1 MNKPLRRIGMAMMV
15 MIVLLLANDMYVQV
29 IHGDEY
35 RQNPRNQRTLLNQY
49 SRDRGLIVDAAGNTI
64 AGAKATNDRL
74 KYQRTYANGP
84 LYAPVTGYFSVRY
97 AQSGIEQ
104 AENSILNGSDD
115 RLFVRQLSNL
125 ITGRDPSGGSVQ
137 VTIDPR
143 VQKAL
148 YHAMSSRGFTG
159 GAVAT
164 DPKTGA
170 ILGMVSTPSYD
181 PSPLASH
188 DGGVQTKAWKKY
200 TSAPHNPL
208 VNKAIDDPRPPGSTF
223 KLIDSA
229 AALSSGKYTPDS
241 KFPAA
246 GRITIP
252 GTNTTFDNYDREH
265 CGPPGTDQ
273 VTMTTALAYSCNTA
287 FGTLAAQLG
296 EQSIRDEAHN
306 FGVGHQQKVPMKV
319 SKSSIGEIPSKAAL
333 YSVGIGQ
340 QNVRFTPMQS
350 AVITSTIAN
359 DGVRM
364 KPQMVK
370 AILAPD
376 LSTISKMD
384 PQQVNQPISA
394 DVANQITAMMKQ
406 SEKHTTDWQQYKQ
419 YDIASKTGTAE
430 HGPPNQH
437 LIPYG
442 WYTAFAPANDPKIAV
457 SVMITHG
464 SPYGQNTVGANVA
477 GPVGHAAIQAYLG
490 GG

>member
-15 MIVLLLANDMYVQV
+15 MVVLLLANDMFVQV
-29 IHGDEY
+29 IHGDAY
-35 RQNPRNQRTLLNQY
+35 RTNPHNTRTLLKQY
-49 SRDRGLIVDAAGNTI
+49 SRQRGLIVDAAGNTI
-64 AGAKATNDRL
+64 AGVKATNDRL
-74 KYQRTYANGP
+74 KYLRTYANGP
-84 LYAPVTGYFSVRY
+84 LYAPVTGYFSVKY
-97 AQSGIEQ
+97 GQSGIEQ
-104 AENSILNGSDD
+104 AENDILNGSDD

-137 VTIDPR
+137 VTIDPK

-148 YHAMSSRGFTG
+148 YHAMASRGFTG

-188 DGGVQTKAWKKY
+188 DGNVQTQAWQKY

-208 VNKAIDDPRPPGSTF
+208 VNKAISEPLPPGSTF
-223 KLIDSA
+223 KLIDAA

-241 KFPAA
+241 QFPAS
-246 GRITIP
+246 GQITIP
-252 GTNTTFDNYDREH
+252 GTNVTFENYDGEH
-265 CGPPGTDQ
+265 CGPPGTDT
-273 VTMTTALAYSCNTA
+273 VSMTTALAYSCNTA

-296 EQSIRDEAHN
+296 EQSLRDEAHK
-306 FGVGHQQKVPMKV
+306 FGVGDQQKVPMKV
-319 SKSSIGEIPSKAAL
+319 APSGLGKIPSKAAL

-350 AVITSTIAN
+350 AMITSTIAN

-376 LSTISKMD
+376 LSTISGFN
-384 PQQVNQPISA
+384 PQQLGRPISA

-406 SEKHTTDWQQYKQ
+406 SEKHTTGWQKYKQ

-430 HGPPNQH
+430 HGVHSKQNVPF
-437 LIPYG
+437 G

-457 SVMITHG
+457 SVVVTDG
-464 SPYGQNTVGANVA
+464 SPYGLNTVGANVA